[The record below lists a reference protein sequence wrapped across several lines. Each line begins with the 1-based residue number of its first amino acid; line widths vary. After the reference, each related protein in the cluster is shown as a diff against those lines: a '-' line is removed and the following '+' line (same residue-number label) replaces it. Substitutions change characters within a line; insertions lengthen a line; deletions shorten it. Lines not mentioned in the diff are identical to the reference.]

1 MPNAPEA
8 PSSTYRL
15 QLHRGFTFDDARR
28 WAPYLRRLGVGAL
41 YFSPYL
47 RARPEST
54 HGYDVSDHNSLN
66 PGLGGEEAHARLC
79 RELRRLGLG
88 HVVDLVPNHMG
99 IGEPSNRWWMDVLE
113 NGPSSIYADFFDID
127 WTPIK
132 EELRDRVLLPVLG
145 DQYGRVLEN
154 GELQLAFEDGAFFIR
169 YYQSLFPVS
178 PRSYSRIL
186 GAAVQRLASRAAE
199 ATPDDPVVELQSI
212 ATAARH
218 LPTAHE
224 RAPAARAERHR
235 EKEVIK
241 RRLAAVV
248 AADREIAE
256 SIDAVVVEINGHKG
270 SRASFD
276 RLDELL
282 RVQCFRLSF
291 WRVASEEIN
300 YRRFFDVNDLA
311 AIRQEQPDVFAATH
325 RLILRLVEEGKVTG
339 LRIDHPDGLW
349 DPAGYFERL

>member
-1 MPNAPEA
+1 MPAVPEA

-54 HGYDVSDHNSLN
+54 HGYDVSGHDDLN
-66 PGLGGEEAHARLC
+66 PALGGEVAHARLC

-88 HVVDLVPNHMG
+88 HVVDVVPNHMG
-99 IGEPSNRWWMDVLE
+99 IGESSNRWWMDVLE
-113 NGPSSIYADFFDID
+113 NGPSSIYADFFDVD

-145 DQYGRVLEN
+145 DQYGRVLEG
-154 GELQLAFEDGAFFIR
+154 GELRLAFEDGAFFVD
-169 YYQSLFPVS
+169 YYERRFPVS

-186 GAAVQRLASRAAE
+186 GAALERLGDRANGA
-199 ATPDDPVVELQSI
+199 APGDPIVELQSI
-212 ATAARH
+212 ATAARY

-224 RAPAARAERHR
+224 RAPAARTERHR

-241 RRLAAVV
+241 LRLAAVV
-248 AADREIAE
+248 AADRAIAE
-256 SIDAVVVEINGHKG
+256 AIDAVVVEINGRKG
-270 SRASFD
+270 DPASFD
-276 RLDELL
+276 RLDELIS
-282 RVQCFRLSF
+282 VQCFRLSF

-300 YRRFFDVNDLA
+300 YRRFFDV
-311 AIRQEQPDVFAATH
+311 
-325 RLILRLVEEGKVTG
+325 
-339 LRIDHPDGLW
+339 
-349 DPAGYFERL
+349 